1 MHEWALLLRRTALT
15 CYTYPSSSGLG
26 VSPMRRRE
34 FLTLI
39 GCAAAS
45 WPVVGHAQQQITP
58 LVGVLCTGT
67 AEALERYLA
76 SFREGMHELGYVEG
90 SNIRFEFR
98 FADGYLDRLPDL
110 ANELVRLNPRVIVS
124 TPLPANIAA
133 RKATSAIPIV
143 MASGADP
150 VGFGL
155 VASLSHPGGNVTGLA
170 NFAEMLASKQIDLL
184 REMLPHLARFGLLVN
199 VTNQLHEPQLRETK
213 MAAEALGILLVPV
226 EVSRPDQLDSVFA
239 TLGAERVEGLLVPPD
254 TTFYSRRREIAD
266 LAAKTRLPAI
276 YGYREHVEVGG
287 LMSYSPDLAGQYR
300 LAASYVDKIL
310 KGAQPADLPV
320 EQPTKIEL
328 VINLKTATALGLTI
342 PPTLLASADEVI
354 E

>member
-1 MHEWALLLRRTALT
+1 
-15 CYTYPSSSGLG
+15 
-26 VSPMRRRE
+26 MRRRE

-39 GCAAAS
+39 GCAAAT

-90 SNIRFEFR
+90 STVRFEFR

-110 ANELVRLNPRVIVS
+110 ANEMVRLNPRVIVS
-124 TPLPANIAA
+124 TPLPAHLAA
-133 RKATSAIPIV
+133 RQATSEIPIV
-143 MASGADP
+143 MATGADP

-184 REMLPHLARFGLLVN
+184 REMLPRVARFGLLVN
-199 VTNQLHEPQLRETK
+199 VTNQLHMPQLHETK
-213 MAAEALGILLVPV
+213 VAAEAAGIRLVPV
-226 EVSRPDQLDSVFA
+226 EVSSPDKLDSAFA
-239 TLGAERVEGLLVPPD
+239 TLGTERVEALLVPPD
-254 TTFYSRRREIAD
+254 TTFYSRRRQIAD
-266 LAAKTRLPAI
+266 LAATSRLPTI
-276 YGYREHVEVGG
+276 YGYREHVEDGG
-287 LMSYSPDLAGQYR
+287 LMSYGPDIPDQYR
-300 LAASYVDKIL
+300 RVAIYVDKIL
-310 KGAQPADLPV
+310 KGAQPAELPV
-320 EQPTKIEL
+320 EQPTKVEL
-328 VINLKTATALGLTI
+328 VINLKTATALGLTV
-342 PPTLLASADEVI
+342 PPTLLARADEVI

>member
-1 MHEWALLLRRTALT
+1 
-15 CYTYPSSSGLG
+15 
-26 VSPMRRRE
+26 MRRRE
-34 FLTLI
+34 FITLI
-39 GCAAAS
+39 GCAAAT

-76 SFREGMHELGYVEG
+76 SFREGMQELGYVEG

-199 VTNQLHEPQLRETK
+199 VTNQLHVPQLRETK
-213 MAAEALGILLVPV
+213 MAAEALGVLLVPA
-226 EVSRPDQLDSVFA
+226 EVSRPDQLDSAFA

-287 LMSYSPDLAGQYR
+287 LMSYGPDLAGQYR
-300 LAASYVDKIL
+300 RAASYVDKIL
-310 KGAQPADLPV
+310 KGAQPAALPV

-342 PPTLLASADEVI
+342 PPTLVARADEVI